1 MPGFRP
7 VDPRQSF
14 PELEEKVLTR
24 WRERDVFH
32 RSLSN
37 REGSEVWSFYEG
49 PPTANGRPGSHHVL
63 ARVFK
68 DVYPRYK
75 TMRGYRVPRKA
86 GWDCHGLPV
95 ELEVEKQLG
104 ISSKQEIEEYGIAE
118 FNQRCRQS
126 VFEYVDEWNRLTER
140 IGFWID
146 LDDPYVT
153 LENSYIESV
162 WWSLRRLWDDERL
175 YEGHKVVPYCPR
187 CGTALSSH
195 EVALG
200 YQDVEDPSIYVRF
213 PYAPFPAPG
222 EAAGGAAEAD
232 SPPLRP
238 GDSLLVWTTTPWTL
252 PGNVAVAAAPD
263 VTYVRARTGDETLVL
278 AEALVEQVLGEGAEV
293 LDRFPGSELIGA
305 RYAGPVFAL
314 ADREAETFPVIA
326 GDFVTTEDGT
336 GLVHIAP
343 AFGEDDYAVAAENG
357 IFDPTDHGSLYNPV
371 KSDGTFTDR
380 VVGFEGRFVKDP
392 EVTAALIDDLRQRGL
407 LFREQVYEH
416 AYPHCWRCGTP
427 LLYYAMSSWYIAT
440 SQVRDQMLANN
451 EQIGWHPEHIK
462 HGRFGKWL
470 ENNVDWALSR
480 DRYWGTPLPIW
491 ECTSEGCEGRTC
503 VGSVA
508 ELGERASGE
517 VPDDLHRPYIDEV
530 TLECDKCGGAMRRVE
545 SVIDTWYDSGAMP
558 FAQFHYPFENE
569 ELFEERF
576 PADFIC
582 EALDQTRG
590 WFYTLLAES
599 TLLFDTSSYRNCVC
613 LGLILDPQGQKMSK
627 SKGNVVEPDD
637 VISAHGADAF
647 RWYYLTAQ
655 QPWSGYRFSVDTV
668 GESVRQFLLTLW
680 NTYSFWVLYA
690 NAEGLSPSDF
700 ATYTAASSASAT
712 PKESDMDSALLPRPG
727 AAAEDLDRWVL
738 SRLQATVANI
748 REHMDAFDCTTAG
761 REIAEFV
768 EQLSNWYVRLSR
780 RRFWEG
786 DRAAFATLRH
796 CLLETA
802 ALLAPFTPFLADE
815 IHLNLAG
822 GEGEE
827 LGDLPDSVHLR
838 DFPEPD
844 PALVDPELEAAMEAV
859 RLTVELGRAAR
870 AQAKAKVRQPLRRA
884 VIVANDAER
893 EAISARADLV
903 KAELNVKELDFVS
916 EEADLVSYA
925 VKPNYR
931 SLGPRFGKRMPLVAA
946 AVEALDPAH
955 VARVMENGG
964 EVGINVEGDEHTI
977 GPDEVTLALQP
988 LEGYEVEAE
997 AGHAVALQ
1005 LELDD
1010 ELRREGLAREIVH
1023 AVQNAR
1029 KEAGL
1034 EITDRIELSLGGD
1047 SELIEAARAHEPYL
1061 AGEVLATAVAY
1072 DASDGVTAKLDGREL
1087 RIILGRA

>member
-1 MPGFRP
+1 VPGFRP
-7 VDPRQSF
+7 VDTKQSF
-14 PELEEKVLTR
+14 PELEERVLAR

-32 RSLSN
+32 RSLSQ
-37 REGSEVWSFYEG
+37 REEAEIWSFYEG

-63 ARVFK
+63 SRVFK
-68 DVYPRYK
+68 DIYPRYK
-75 TMRGYRVPRKA
+75 AMCGYRVPRKA

-104 ISSKQEIEEYGIAE
+104 ISSKQEIEKYGIAE
-118 FNQRCRQS
+118 FNKRCRES
-126 VFEYVDEWNRLTER
+126 VFEYVEEWNRLTER

-153 LENSYIESV
+153 LEDSYIESV
-162 WWSLRRLWDDERL
+162 WWSLKQLWEKELL

-200 YQDVEDPSIYVRF
+200 YEDVEDPSIYVRF
-213 PYAPFPAPG
+213 PLLG
-222 EAAGGAAEAD
+222 EDGEVSGE
-232 SPPLRP
+232 
-238 GDSLLVWTTTPWTL
+238 SLLVWTTTPWTL
-252 PGNVAVAAAPD
+252 PGNEAVAVAPG
-263 VTYVRARTGDETLVL
+263 VTYAKVRLGDETLVL
-278 AEALVEQVLGEGAEV
+278 AEPLRERVLGEGVEAAELV
-293 LDRFPGSELIGA
+293 RGEELVGR
-305 RYAGPVFAL
+305 RYAGPVFVL
-314 ADREAETFPVIA
+314 GDREPGGFPVIG

-343 AFGEDDYAVAAENG
+343 AFGEDDYAVAAANG
-357 IFDPTDHGSLYNPV
+357 IFDPTSHGTLYNPV
-371 KSDGTFTDR
+371 TPDGRFDQR
-380 VVGFEGRFVKDP
+380 VSGFEGRFVKDP
-392 EVTAALIDDLRQRGL
+392 EVTRGLIDDLDRRGL
-407 LFREQVYEH
+407 LFRAQVYEH

-427 LLYYAMSSWYIAT
+427 LLYYAKSSWYVAT
-440 SQVRDQMLANN
+440 SRARDRLLANN

-491 ECTSEGCEGRTC
+491 ECKGEGCEGRFC
-503 VGSVA
+503 AGSVA
-508 ELGERASGE
+508 ELRERARGE
-517 VPDDLHRPYIDEV
+517 VPEDLHRPYIDEV
-530 TLECDKCGGAMRRVE
+530 TVDCGECGGEMRRVE

-558 FAQFHYPFENE
+558 FAQFHYPFENRE
-569 ELFEERF
+569 TFEERF

-582 EALDQTRG
+582 EAIDQTRG

-613 LGLILDPQGQKMSK
+613 LGLILDPEGQKMSK
-627 SKGNVVEPDD
+627 SKGNVVEPWD

-655 QPWSGYRFSVDTV
+655 QPWSGYRFSVETV

-690 NAEGLSPSDF
+690 NAENLTPADF
-700 ATYTAASSASAT
+700 ADPEVRSPFVGDSPTNGERSS
-712 PKESDMDSALLPRPG
+712 
-727 AAAEDLDRWVL
+727 EDLDRWAL
-738 SRLQATVANI
+738 SKLQSTIATV
-748 REHMDAFDCTTAG
+748 RERMDAFDCTAAG
-761 REIAEFV
+761 RAIAAYV
-768 EQLSNWYVRLSR
+768 EELSNWYVRLSR

-796 CLLETA
+796 CLLEVA
-802 ALLAPFTPFLADE
+802 ALLAPFTPFLAEE

-822 GEGEE
+822 GEAEE
-827 LGDLPDSVHLR
+827 LGEQPDSVHLR

-844 PALVDPELEAAMEAV
+844 PALADADLEAAMEAV

-870 AQAKAKVRQPLRRA
+870 AKAKAKVRQPLRRA

-893 EAISARADLV
+893 AAISARAELV
-903 KAELNVKELDFVS
+903 TAELNVKELDFVS
-916 EEADLVSYA
+916 EEADLVSHA

-931 SLGPRFGKRMPLVAA
+931 SLGPRFGKRMPQVAA
-946 AVEALDPAH
+946 AVEALDPVH
-955 VARVMENGG
+955 VARVMADGG
-964 EVGINVEGDEHTI
+964 EIGINVDGDEHTI
-977 GPDEVTLALQP
+977 APDEVTLALQP

-1010 ELRREGLAREIVH
+1010 ELRREGLAREVVH

-1029 KEAGL
+1029 KAAGL
-1034 EITDRIELSLGGD
+1034 DISDRIELALGGD
-1047 SELIEAARAHEPYL
+1047 EELLAAALAHEPYV
-1061 AGEVLATAVAY
+1061 AGEVLATSVAY
-1072 DASDGVTAKLDGREL
+1072 DAPGGPAVRVDGRDLQIEIS
-1087 RIILGRA
+1087 RV

>member
-1 MPGFRP
+1 M
-7 VDPRQSF
+7 
-14 PELEEKVLTR
+14 LAR

-32 RSLSN
+32 RSLAN
-37 REGSEVWSFYEG
+37 REGAEVWSFYEG

-68 DVYPRYK
+68 DVYPRYR
-75 TMRGYRVPRKA
+75 TMCGYRVPRKA

-104 ISSKQEIEEYGIAE
+104 ISSKQEIEELGIAE
-118 FNQRCRQS
+118 FNKRCRES
-126 VFEYVDEWNRLTER
+126 VFEYVEEWNRLTER

-153 LENSYIESV
+153 LENDYIESV
-162 WWSLRRLWDDERL
+162 WWSLRRLWDDGRL

-200 YQDVEDPSIYVRF
+200 YEDVEDPSIYVRF
-213 PYAPFPAPG
+213 PLLDAED
-222 EAAGGAAEAD
+222 EA
-232 SPPLRP
+232 
-238 GDSLLVWTTTPWTL
+238 LLVWTTTPWTL
-252 PGNVAVAAAPD
+252 PGNVAVAVAPD
-263 VTYVRARTGDETLVL
+263 VAYVRARVGEETLIL
-278 AEALVEQVLGEGAEV
+278 AEPLVEKVLGEGVEI
-293 LDRFPGSELIGA
+293 LDRLPGSDLIGR
-305 RYAGPVFAL
+305 RYRGPVFNL
-314 ADREAETFPVIA
+314 NDFPPDAYRVIA

-343 AFGEDDYAVAAENG
+343 AFGEDDFDAAAREG
-357 IFDPTDHGSLYNPV
+357 MFDPAMPGSLFNPV
-371 KSDGTFTDR
+371 KPDGTFDNR
-380 VVGFEGRFVKDP
+380 VLDFKGGFVKDP
-392 EVTAALIDDLRQRGL
+392 EVTRALIADLDRRGL

-416 AYPHCWRCGTP
+416 SYPHCWRCHTP
-427 LLYYAMSSWYIAT
+427 LLYYARGSWYIRT
-440 SQVRDQMLANN
+440 SEVKDRLLANN

-480 DRYWGTPLPIW
+480 DRYWGTPLPVW
-491 ECTSEGCEGRTC
+491 RCTDRRCDGLFCA
-503 VGSVA
+503 GSVA
-508 ELGERASGE
+508 ALGERAKGE
-517 VPDDLHRPYIDEV
+517 VPADLHRPYIDEV
-530 TLECDKCGGAMRRVE
+530 TVECEKCGAEMRRVD

-569 ELFEERF
+569 AEFEQRF

-582 EALDQTRG
+582 EAIDQTRG

-599 TLLFDTSSYRNCVC
+599 TLLFDRSSYRNCVC
-613 LGLILDPQGQKMSK
+613 LGHIQDPDGQKMSK
-627 SKGNVVEPDD
+627 SRGNVVEPWD
-637 VISAHGADAF
+637 VIDAHGADAF

-655 QPWSGYRFSVDTV
+655 QPWSGYRFSVETV

-690 NAEGLSPSDF
+690 NAENLKSSDF
-700 ATYTAASSASAT
+700 SSPAA
-712 PKESDMDSALLPRPG
+712 PG
-727 AAAEDLDRWVL
+727 NDLDRWAL
-738 SRLQATVANI
+738 SRLQATTATV
-748 REHMDAFDCTTAG
+748 REHMDDFDCTAAG
-761 REIAEFV
+761 RAIASYV
-768 EQLSNWYVRLSR
+768 EELSNWYVRLSR
-780 RRFWEG
+780 RRFWDG

-796 CLLETA
+796 CLLEVA

-822 GEGEE
+822 GENDEPGE
-827 LGDLPDSVHLR
+827 LADSVHLR
-838 DFPEPD
+838 DFPQPD
-844 PALVDPELEAAMEAV
+844 PALADPELEAAMGAV

-870 AQAKAKVRQPLRRA
+870 AQARAKVRQPLRRA

-893 EAISARADLV
+893 AAIEASVDLV

-931 SLGPRFGKRMPLVAA
+931 SLGPRFGKRMPQVAA
-946 AVEALDPAH
+946 AVEALDPVH
-955 VARVMENGG
+955 VAKVMAEGG
-964 EVGINVEGDEHTI
+964 EIGINVDGGEHI
-977 GPDEVTLALQP
+977 LGPDEVTLSLQP

-1029 KEAGL
+1029 KAAGL
-1034 EITDRIELSLGGD
+1034 EITDRIELMLSGD
-1047 SELIEAARAHEPYL
+1047 PELIEAAREHEPYL
-1061 AGEVLATAVAY
+1061 AGEVLATSIGYGAG
-1072 DASDGVTAKLDGREL
+1072 DGAEAKIDGRDL
-1087 RIILGRA
+1087 QIAVTRA

>member
-1 MPGFRP
+1 M
-7 VDPRQSF
+7 
-14 PELEEKVLTR
+14 
-24 WRERDVFH
+24 
-32 RSLSN
+32 
-37 REGSEVWSFYEG
+37 
-49 PPTANGRPGSHHVL
+49 
-63 ARVFK
+63 
-68 DVYPRYK
+68 
-75 TMRGYRVPRKA
+75 
-86 GWDCHGLPV
+86 
-95 ELEVEKQLG
+95 
-104 ISSKQEIEEYGIAE
+104 
-118 FNQRCRQS
+118 
-126 VFEYVDEWNRLTER
+126 WND
-140 IGFWID
+140 G
-146 LDDPYVT
+146 
-153 LENSYIESV
+153 
-162 WWSLRRLWDDERL
+162 RL

-200 YQDVEDPSIYVRF
+200 YREVEDPSIYVRF
-213 PYAPFPAPG
+213 PLADGDG
-222 EAAGGAAEAD
+222 E
-232 SPPLRP
+232 
-238 GDSLLVWTTTPWTL
+238 SLLVWTTTPWTL
-252 PGNVAVAAAPD
+252 PGNVAVAVAPD
-263 VTYVRARTGDETLVL
+263 VTYVKARVEDETLIL
-278 AEALVEQVLGEGAEV
+278 AEPLLEKVLGEGVEI
-293 LDRFPGSELIGA
+293 LDRIPGSDLVG
-305 RYAGPVFAL
+305 RLYKGPVFEA
-314 ADREAETFPVIA
+314 ADREPGGFPVVA

-343 AFGEDDYAVAAENG
+343 AFGEDDYAVAAANG
-357 IFDPTDHGSLYNPV
+357 IFDPTDHASLYNPV
-371 KSDGTFTDR
+371 GLDGRFDRR
-380 VVGFEGRFVKDP
+380 VVGFESRFVKDP
-392 EVTAALIDDLRQRGL
+392 EVTRTLIEDLRKRGL

-427 LLYYAMSSWYIAT
+427 LLYYAKSSWYIAT
-440 SQVRDQMLANN
+440 SQARDRLLANN
-451 EQIGWHPEHIK
+451 EEIGWHPEHIK
-462 HGRFGKWL
+462 YGRFGKWL

-491 ECTSEGCEGRTC
+491 ECAAEDCDGRFC
-503 VGSVA
+503 AGSVE
-508 ELGERASGE
+508 ELRERARGE
-517 VPDDLHRPYIDEV
+517 IPDDLHRPYIDGV
-530 TLECDKCGGAMRRVE
+530 TLGCEKCGGEMRRVE

-569 ELFEERF
+569 GLFEERF

-582 EALDQTRG
+582 EAIDQTRG

-613 LGLILDPQGQKMSK
+613 LGLILDPEGQKMSK
-627 SKGNVVEPDD
+627 SKGNVVEPWD

-690 NAEGLSPSDF
+690 NAEGLTPADFPPSLRLVAD
-700 ATYTAASSASAT
+700 TVTNL
-712 PKESDMDSALLPRPG
+712 KLGEQG
-727 AAAEDLDRWVL
+727 VGEDLDRWAL
-738 SRLQATVANI
+738 SRLQATVETV
-748 REHMDAFDCTTAG
+748 RGHMDNFDCTDAG
-761 REIAEFV
+761 RAIAEYV
-768 EQLSNWYVRLSR
+768 EELSNWYVRLSR

-822 GEGEE
+822 GEVEE
-827 LGDLPDSVHLR
+827 LGAMPDSVHLR

-844 PALVDPELEAAMEAV
+844 PALADPDLEAAMEAV

-893 EAISARADLV
+893 EAIQDRAALV
-903 KAELNVKELDFVS
+903 TAELNVKELDFVR
-916 EEADLVSYA
+916 EEGELVRYS

-931 SLGPRFGKRMPLVAA
+931 ALGPRFGKRMPQVAA
-946 AVEALDPAH
+946 AVEALDPAR
-955 VARVMENGG
+955 VASAISDGG
-964 EVGINVEGDEHTI
+964 EVGISVDGVDHTLSPEDI
-977 GPDEVTLALQP
+977 TLALQP

-1023 AVQNAR
+1023 AVQNVR

-1034 EITDRIELSLGGD
+1034 EITDRIALSLGGD
-1047 SELIEAARAHEPYL
+1047 EDLLAAARAHEAYL
-1061 AGEVLATAVAY
+1061 TGEVLATSIAY
-1072 DASDGVTAKLDGREL
+1072 DAIKGPTAKIDGREL
-1087 RIILGRA
+1087 RIGVSRA

>member
-14 PELEEKVLTR
+14 PELEERVLAR

-32 RSLSN
+32 RSLAN
-37 REGSEVWSFYEG
+37 REGAEVWSFYEG

-63 ARVFK
+63 SRVFK
-68 DVYPRYK
+68 DVYPRYR

-95 ELEVEKQLG
+95 ELEVERQLG

-118 FNQRCRQS
+118 FNQRCRES
-126 VFEYVDEWNRLTER
+126 VFEYVEEWNRLTER

-153 LENSYIESV
+153 LENEYIESV
-162 WWSLRRLWDDERL
+162 WWSLRKLWDDGRL

-200 YQDVEDPSIYVRF
+200 YEDVEDPSIYVRF
-213 PYAPFPAPG
+213 PLLG
-222 EAAGGAAEAD
+222 EGGGDAGE
-232 SPPLRP
+232 
-238 GDSLLVWTTTPWTL
+238 SLLVWTTTPWTL
-252 PGNVAVAAAPD
+252 PGNVAVAVAPE
-263 VTYVRARTGDETLVL
+263 VTYVKARVDGETLVL
-278 AEALVEQVLGEGAEV
+278 AEPLVEKVLGEGVEIV
-293 LDRFPGSELIGA
+293 DRIPGSDLVG
-305 RYAGPVFAL
+305 RHYSGPVFAL
-314 ADREAETFPVIA
+314 SDREPGGFPVLG

-357 IFDPTDHGSLYNPV
+357 IFDPTSHGTLYNPV
-371 KSDGTFTDR
+371 RPDGTFDGR
-380 VVGFEGRFVKDP
+380 VSGFEGRFVKDP
-392 EVTAALIDDLRQRGL
+392 EVTRALIDDLDKRGL

-427 LLYYAMSSWYIAT
+427 LLYYAKSSWYVAT
-440 SQVRDQMLANN
+440 SQVRDRLLANN
-451 EQIGWHPEHIK
+451 EEIGWHPEHIK

-480 DRYWGTPLPIW
+480 DRYWGTPLPVW
-491 ECTSEGCEGRTC
+491 ECAGEGCDGRFC
-503 VGSVA
+503 AGSVA
-508 ELGERASGE
+508 ELRERARGG
-517 VPDDLHRPYIDEV
+517 VPEDLHRPYIDEV
-530 TLECDKCGGAMRRVE
+530 TLDCESCGGEMRRVE

-569 ELFEERF
+569 ELFEQRF

-582 EALDQTRG
+582 EAIDQTRG

-613 LGLILDPQGQKMSK
+613 LGLILDPEGQKMSK
-627 SKGNVVEPDD
+627 SKGNVVEPWD

-647 RWYYLTAQ
+647 RWYYLTSQ
-655 QPWSGYRFSVDTV
+655 QPWSGYRFSVETV

-690 NAEGLSPSDF
+690 NAENLGPGDFTEAPTPSD
-700 ATYTAASSASAT
+700 
-712 PKESDMDSALLPRPG
+712 
-727 AAAEDLDRWVL
+727 DLDRWAL
-738 SRLQATVANI
+738 SRLQATVATA
-748 REHMDAFDCTTAG
+748 RERMDAFDCTAAG
-761 REIAEFV
+761 RAIAEYV

-796 CLLETA
+796 CLLEIA

-822 GEGEE
+822 GEDEE
-827 LGDLPDSVHLR
+827 LGAFPDSVHLR

-844 PALVDPELEAAMEAV
+844 PALADPELEVAMEAV
-859 RLTVELGRAAR
+859 RRTVELGRAAR
-870 AQAKAKVRQPLRRA
+870 AQAQAKVRQPLRRA
-884 VIVANDAER
+884 VIVASEAER

-903 KAELNVKELDFVS
+903 TAELNVKELDFVS
-916 EEADLVSYA
+916 EQADLVTYA
-925 VKPNYR
+925 VKPDYR
-931 SLGPRFGKRMPLVAA
+931 SLGPRFGKRMPQVAA
-946 AVEALDPAH
+946 AVEALDPAN
-955 VARVMENGG
+955 VARVMADGG
-964 EVGINVEGDEHTI
+964 EIGINVEGDEHTL
-977 GPDEVTLALQP
+977 GADEVSLSLQP

-1034 EITDRIELSLGGD
+1034 DISDRIELTLGGD
-1047 SELIEAARAHEPYL
+1047 EELLAAARAHEPYI

-1072 DASDGVTAKLDGREL
+1072 GAAQGAPVRIEGRDL
-1087 RIILGRA
+1087 RIGIARRR

>member
-1 MPGFRP
+1 MPGFSP
-7 VDPRQSF
+7 VDPKQSF
-14 PELEEKVLTR
+14 PELEQRVLAR
-24 WRERDVFH
+24 WRERDVFA
-32 RSLSN
+32 RSLAN
-37 REGSEVWSFYEG
+37 REGAEVWSFYEG
-49 PPTANGRPGSHHVL
+49 PPTANGKPGSHHVL
-63 ARVFK
+63 SRVFK
-68 DVYPRYK
+68 DIYPRYR

-118 FNQRCRQS
+118 FNARCRAS
-126 VFEYVDEWNRLTER
+126 VFEYVEEWNRLTER

-153 LENSYIESV
+153 LENDYIESV
-162 WWSLRRLWDDERL
+162 WWSLRRLWDEQRL

-200 YQDVEDPSIYVRF
+200 YQDVKDPSIYVRF
-213 PYAPFPAPG
+213 PLLAEDGG
-222 EAAGGAAEAD
+222 EAGE
-232 SPPLRP
+232 
-238 GDSLLVWTTTPWTL
+238 SLLVWTTTPWTL
-252 PGNVAVAAAPD
+252 PGNEAVAAAPG
-263 VTYVRARTGDETLVL
+263 VTYVRAKVDDEVLIL
-278 AEALVEQVLGEGAEV
+278 AEPLVERVLGEGAEIV
-293 LDRFPGSELIGA
+293 GRMPGSELVG
-305 RYAGPVFAL
+305 RSYRGPVFAL
-314 ADREAETFPVIA
+314 ADREPGAYPVIG

-343 AFGEDDYAVAAENG
+343 AFGEDDYGVAAAFG
-357 IFDPTDHGSLYNPV
+357 LFDPTDHGSLYNPV
-371 KSDGTFTDR
+371 GPDGTFDR
-380 VVGFEGRFVKDP
+380 RVIGFADEFVKDP
-392 EVTAALIDDLRQRGL
+392 ETTRRLIDSLAERGL

-427 LLYYAMSSWYIAT
+427 LLYYAKSSWYVAT
-440 SQVRDQMLANN
+440 SAAREQLLANN

-470 ENNVDWALSR
+470 ENNIDWALSR

-491 ECTSEGCEGRTC
+491 ECVDDGCDGRFC
-503 VGSVA
+503 AGSVA
-508 ELGERASGE
+508 ELRERAGVE
-517 VPDDLHRPYIDEV
+517 VPEDLHRPYIDEV
-530 TLECDKCGGAMRRVE
+530 TLQCDKCGGEMRRVE

-569 ELFEERF
+569 ELFAERF

-582 EALDQTRG
+582 EAIDQTRG

-613 LGLILDPQGQKMSK
+613 LGLILDPEGQKMSK
-627 SKGNVVEPDD
+627 SKGNVVEPWD

-647 RWYYLTAQ
+647 RWYYLTSQ

-690 NAEGLSPSDF
+690 NAENLGPDDFTNRALSSFSP
-700 ATYTAASSASAT
+700 
-712 PKESDMDSALLPRPG
+712 DSEEKLDNGG
-727 AAAEDLDRWVL
+727 ADLDRWAL
-738 SRLQATVANI
+738 SRLQATVASVTG
-748 REHMDAFDCTTAG
+748 HMDGFDCTTAG
-761 REIAEFV
+761 REIAAFV
-768 EQLSNWYVRLSR
+768 EELSNWYVRLSR

-796 CLLETA
+796 CLLEVA

-822 GEGEE
+822 GEDEE
-827 LGDLPDSVHLR
+827 LGGLPDSVHLR
-838 DFPEPD
+838 DFPAPD
-844 PALVDPELEAAMEAV
+844 EALADPELEAAMEAV

-870 AQAKAKVRQPLRRA
+870 AQAKVKVRQPLRRA
-884 VIVANDAER
+884 VIVANEAER
-893 EAISARADLV
+893 EAISARAELV
-903 KAELNVKELDFVS
+903 RGELNVKELDFVS
-916 EEADLVSYA
+916 DESELVSYA

-931 SLGPRFGKRMPLVAA
+931 SLGPRFGKRMPQVAA
-946 AVEALDPAH
+946 AIEALDPAH
-955 VARVMENGG
+955 VAAVMAEGG
-964 EVGINVEGDEHTI
+964 EVGINIDGDEHAI
-977 GPDEVTLALQP
+977 GVDEVSLSLQP

-997 AGHAVALQ
+997 AGHAVALE
-1005 LELDD
+1005 LELD
-1010 ELRREGLAREIVH
+1010 EQLRREGLAREIVH

-1034 EITDRIELSLGGD
+1034 EITDRIELTLGGAE
-1047 SELIEAARAHEPYL
+1047 ELLDAARAHEQYV

-1072 DASDGVTAKLDGREL
+1072 DAADGATAKLDGREL
-1087 RIILGRA
+1087 KIAIERNDPR

>member
-1 MPGFRP
+1 M
-7 VDPRQSF
+7 
-14 PELEEKVLTR
+14 LAR
-24 WRERDVFH
+24 WQERDVFH
-32 RSLSN
+32 RSLAQ
-37 REGSEVWSFYEG
+37 REGAEIWSFYEG

-68 DVYPRYK
+68 DVYPRYRS
-75 TMRGYRVPRKA
+75 MCGYRVPRKA

-104 ISSKQEIEEYGIAE
+104 ISSKQEIEEFGIAE
-118 FNQRCRQS
+118 FNQRCRES
-126 VFEYVDEWNRLTER
+126 VFEYVEEWNRLTER

-153 LENSYIESV
+153 LDDDYIESV
-162 WWSLRRLWDDERL
+162 WWSLRKLWDDDLL

-195 EVALG
+195 EVAQG
-200 YQDVEDPSIYVRF
+200 YEDVEDPSIYVRF
-213 PYAPFPAPG
+213 PLLDDGGNEAG
-222 EAAGGAAEAD
+222 E
-232 SPPLRP
+232 
-238 GDSLLVWTTTPWTL
+238 SLLVWTTTPWTL
-252 PGNVAVAAAPD
+252 PGNVAVAVAPD
-263 VTYVRARTGDETLVL
+263 VTYVRARVGDETLIL
-278 AEALVEQVLGEGAEV
+278 AEPLVERVLGEGVEIAG
-293 LDRFPGSELIGA
+293 RFPGSELVG
-305 RYAGPVFAL
+305 RSYAGPLFAL
-314 ADREAETFPVIA
+314 EDGGPDNAFRALA

-336 GLVHIAP
+336 GLVHMAP

-357 IFDPTDHGSLYNPV
+357 IFDPTSHGTLYNPV
-371 KSDGTFTDR
+371 GTDGKFDR
-380 VVGFEGRFVKDP
+380 RVSGFAGRFVKDP
-392 EVTAALIDDLRQRGL
+392 KLTQALIDDLQERGL
-407 LFREQVYEH
+407 LFRAQVYEH

-427 LLYYAMSSWYIAT
+427 LLYYAKSSWYIAT
-440 SQVRDQMLANN
+440 GQARDRMLANN
-451 EQIGWHPEHIK
+451 ETIGWHPEHIK
-462 HGRFGKWL
+462 SGRFGKWL

-491 ECTSEGCEGRTC
+491 ECTAEGCEGRFC
-503 VGSVA
+503 AGSVA
-508 ELGERASGE
+508 DLRERARGE
-517 VPDDLHRPYIDEV
+517 VPEDLHRPHIDAV
-530 TLECDKCGGAMRRVE
+530 TLDCEQCGGEMKRVE

-569 ELFEERF
+569 TEFEQRF

-582 EALDQTRG
+582 EAIDQTRG

-613 LGLILDPQGQKMSK
+613 LGLILDPEGQKMSK
-627 SKGNVVEPDD
+627 SKGNVVEPWD

-690 NAEGLSPSDF
+690 NAEDLGPGDF
-700 ATYTAASSASAT
+700 AE
-712 PKESDMDSALLPRPG
+712 PPEP
-727 AAAEDLDRWVL
+727 AEDLDKWAL
-738 SRLQATVANI
+738 SRLQDTVATV
-748 REHMDAFDCTTAG
+748 RERMDDFDCTAAG
-761 REIAEFV
+761 KAVAEYV
-768 EQLSNWYVRLSR
+768 EELSNWYVRLSR

-796 CLLETA
+796 CLLEVA

-822 GEGEE
+822 GVAEE
-827 LGDLPDSVHLR
+827 LGEQPDSVHLR
-838 DFPEPD
+838 DFPAPD
-844 PALVDPELEAAMEAV
+844 PGLADPELEAAMAAV

-893 EAISARADLV
+893 AAIEASAELV
-903 KAELNVKELDFVS
+903 TAELNVKELDFVT
-916 EEADLVSYA
+916 EEAELVSYA

-931 SLGPRFGKRMPLVAA
+931 SLGPRFGKRMPQVAA

-955 VARVMENGG
+955 VAGVMGDGG
-964 EVGINVEGDEHTI
+964 EVGINIDGDEHVL

-1010 ELRREGLAREIVH
+1010 ELRQEGFAREIVH

-1029 KEAGL
+1029 KQAGL
-1034 EITDRIELSLGGD
+1034 DISDRIALALGGD
-1047 SELIEAARAHEPYL
+1047 DDLLAAARAHEPYV
-1061 AGEVLATAVAY
+1061 AGEVLATSVAY
-1072 DASDGVTAKLDGREL
+1072 DAADAAEAKIDGREL
-1087 RIILGRA
+1087 RISVSRV

>member
-1 MPGFRP
+1 MPGFHP
-7 VDPRQSF
+7 VDTRQSF
-14 PELEEKVLTR
+14 PELEEWMLER
-24 WRERDVFH
+24 WRERDVFA
-32 RSLSN
+32 RSLAQ
-37 REGSEVWSFYEG
+37 REGAPIWNFYEG

-68 DVYPRYK
+68 DVYPRYRA
-75 TMRGYRVPRKA
+75 MCGYRVPRKA

-95 ELEVEKQLG
+95 EIEVEKQLG
-104 ISSKQEIEEYGIAE
+104 ISSKQEIEEYGIDK
-118 FNQRCRQS
+118 FNERCRTS
-126 VFEYVDEWNRLTER
+126 VFEYVEEWNRLTER

-153 LENSYIESV
+153 LDNEYIESV
-162 WWSLRRLWDDERL
+162 WWSLRQLWDKERL

-200 YQDVEDPSIYVRF
+200 YKDVKDLSVYVELPVSDPS
-213 PYAPFPAPG
+213 G
-222 EAAGGAAEAD
+222 
-232 SPPLRP
+232 PLEP
-238 GDSLLVWTTTPWTL
+238 GDQLLIWTTTPWTL
-252 PGNVAVAAAPD
+252 PGNVAVAVAPAA
-263 VTYVRARTGDETLVL
+263 TYVRARVPEGTLIV
-278 AEALVEQVLGEGAEV
+278 AEARLEAALGEKFEILA
-293 LDRFPGSELIGA
+293 RFKGSELVGQS
-305 RYAGPVFAL
+305 YEGPVFKLSDGGPASG
-314 ADREAETFPVIA
+314 FPIIA
-326 GDFVTTEDGT
+326 GDFVTADDGT

-343 AFGEDDYAVAAENG
+343 AFGEEDFDVAATSG
-357 IFDPTDHGSLYNPV
+357 LFDPTERATLYNPV
-371 KSDGTFTDR
+371 RPDGTFDDR
-380 VVGFEGRFVKDP
+380 VVGFEGNFVKDP
-392 EVTAALIDDLRQRGL
+392 KVARYLVSDLLERNL
-407 LFREQVYEH
+407 HFAEYEHEH
-416 AYPHCWRCGTP
+416 AYPHCWRCDTP
-427 LLYYAMSSWYIAT
+427 LIYYAKSSWYIAT
-440 SQVRDQMLANN
+440 SPAREELLANN
-451 EQIGWHPEHIK
+451 ETIGWHPEHIK

-491 ECTSEGCEGRTC
+491 NCTTAGCETQFC
-503 VGSVA
+503 AGSVA
-508 ELGERASGE
+508 DLRDRAHGE

-530 TLECDKCGGAMRRVE
+530 TVDCTECGGEMRRVK

-558 FAQFHYPFENE
+558 FAQLHYPFENK
-569 ELFEERF
+569 ELFEQERF

-582 EALDQTRG
+582 EAIDQTRG

-613 LGLILDPQGQKMSK
+613 LGLILDPEGQKMSK
-627 SKGNVVEPDD
+627 SRGNVVEPWD

-655 QPWSGYRFSVDTV
+655 QPWSGYRFSVETV

-690 NAEGLSPSDF
+690 NAENLGPVDFEPSEIFRCAFSPNNNE
-700 ATYTAASSASAT
+700 
-712 PKESDMDSALLPRPG
+712 KEQRNVG
-727 AAAEDLDRWVL
+727 EDLDRWAL
-738 SRLQATVANI
+738 SKLQSTIATV
-748 REHMDAFDCTTAG
+748 RQRMDAFDCTAAG
-761 REIAEFV
+761 RAIAEYV
-768 EQLSNWYVRLSR
+768 EELSNWYVRLSR

-796 CLLETA
+796 CLLEVA

-827 LGDLPDSVHLR
+827 LGGLPDSVHLR
-838 DFPEPD
+838 DFPAPD
-844 PALVDPELEAAMEAV
+844 AALADPELEAAMDAV

-870 AQAKAKVRQPLRRA
+870 AQAKVKVRQPLRRA

-893 EAISARADLV
+893 TAIEARADLV
-903 KAELNVKELDFVS
+903 TAELNVKELDFVS
-916 EEADLVSYA
+916 EEAELLSYE

-931 SLGPRFGKRMPLVAA
+931 SLGPRFGKRMPKVAG
-946 AVEALDPAH
+946 AVAALDPTH
-955 VARVMENGG
+955 VAQVMENGG
-964 EVGINVEGDEHTI
+964 EIGINVDGDEHTI
-977 GPDEVTLALQP
+977 GPDEVTLSLQP

-1029 KEAGL
+1029 KAAGL
-1034 EITDRIELSLGGD
+1034 DISDRIELSLGGD
-1047 SELIEAARAHEPYL
+1047 EELLAAAREHEPYL
-1061 AGEVLATAVAY
+1061 TGEVLATSVAY
-1072 DASDGVTAKLDGREL
+1072 DAAAAPVRVDGREL
-1087 RIILGRA
+1087 RIGVSRS